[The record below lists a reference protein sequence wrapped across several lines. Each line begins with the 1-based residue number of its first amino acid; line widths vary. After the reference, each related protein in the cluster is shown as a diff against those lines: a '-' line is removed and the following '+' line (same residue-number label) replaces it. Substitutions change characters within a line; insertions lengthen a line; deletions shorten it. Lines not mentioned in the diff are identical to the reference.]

1 MSTIFIYYS
10 QGGRTDLVA
19 RTLAKHLNGDLVRL
33 HDMKNRTGFGNKI
46 ISSINAFRETKT
58 DIVPARVDISNY
70 DTIYFGTPTWAGNPT
85 PAILTIIDR
94 CNLTGKDVI
103 LFATMDGNR
112 GDSNINR
119 LEEKVKMRGGR
130 VIETFTIPTK
140 DKKPEQLVKDT
151 EAIIEMKDL
160 KMYKLPFIHF

>member
-19 RTLAKHLNGDLVRL
+19 RILAKHLDGDLVRIKDL
-33 HDMKNRTGFGNKI
+33 KKRKGFGNKL

-58 DIVPARVDISNY
+58 DISPEKVDVSNY

-103 LFATMDGNR
+103 LFATMDGTNA
-112 GDSNINR
+112 DSNIKR
-119 LEEKVKMRGGR
+119 LEEKIKMRGGR
-130 VIETFTIPTK
+130 VIETFTLATK
-140 DKKPEQLVKDT
+140 DKTPEQLVKDT
-151 EAIIEMKDL
+151 EAIIEIKDL
-160 KMYKLPFIHF
+160 KIYKR